1 MAIGIDDDL
10 DDFEGMEET
19 PQVEESAQQV
29 EEAPQQEVTPP
40 DLLTSLLRTKG
51 IEDKSKIKFEN
62 DEGEIEEKNWTD
74 LSTEDQLNIL
84 TANEKPL
91 LNDAESEL
99 LESIRNSGLTPSEY
113 LNYVANNEV
122 QRYIQ
127 NSQEPS
133 YEIDQYTDDELYLMD
148 LMSKMGDVTEE
159 EALDALEKA
168 KSNESL
174 YKKQIAAIRSEYK
187 RAEEENQMQ
196 AQLEQDQLSQQQYAE
211 FSNKIVDEI
220 NGLKDIQGFD
230 LNMTDDDM
238 QTLYDFITQSDAAG
252 NNYFAKALTDPKTL
266 VKTAWLALN
275 GDQMISDITNYFQ
288 KEISN
293 VRKESYKKGV
303 ADTQKKMNQTE
314 VVFKNNSKDEYFDDL
329 DSF

>member
-10 DDFEGMEET
+10 DDFEGAEET
-19 PQVEESAQQV
+19 PQVEEPTQQI
-29 EEAPQQEVTPP
+29 EEPPQQEETPP

-84 TANEKPL
+84 TANEKPT

-99 LESIRNSGLTPSEY
+99 LESIRKSGLTPSEY

-148 LMSKMGDVTEE
+148 LMSKMGDITEE

-196 AQLEQDQLSQQQYAE
+196 AQLEQD
-211 FSNKIVDEI
+211 
-220 NGLKDIQGFD
+220 
-230 LNMTDDDM
+230 
-238 QTLYDFITQSDAAG
+238 
-252 NNYFAKALTDPKTL
+252 
-266 VKTAWLALN
+266 
-275 GDQMISDITNYFQ
+275 
-288 KEISN
+288 
-293 VRKESYKKGV
+293 
-303 ADTQKKMNQTE
+303 
-314 VVFKNNSKDEYFDDL
+314 
-329 DSF
+329 

>member
-196 AQLEQDQLSQQQYAE
+196 AQLEQD
-211 FSNKIVDEI
+211 
-220 NGLKDIQGFD
+220 
-230 LNMTDDDM
+230 
-238 QTLYDFITQSDAAG
+238 
-252 NNYFAKALTDPKTL
+252 
-266 VKTAWLALN
+266 
-275 GDQMISDITNYFQ
+275 
-288 KEISN
+288 
-293 VRKESYKKGV
+293 
-303 ADTQKKMNQTE
+303 
-314 VVFKNNSKDEYFDDL
+314 
-329 DSF
+329 

>member
-10 DDFEGMEET
+10 DDFEGAEKT
-19 PQVEESAQQV
+19 PQVEEPTQQI
-29 EEAPQQEVTPP
+29 EETPQQEETPP

-74 LSTEDQLNIL
+74 LSTADQLNIL
-84 TANEKPL
+84 TANEKPT

-99 LESIRNSGLTPSEY
+99 LESIRKSGLTPSEY
-113 LNYVANNEV
+113 LNYIANYEV

-196 AQLEQDQLSQQQYAE
+196 AQLEQD
-211 FSNKIVDEI
+211 
-220 NGLKDIQGFD
+220 
-230 LNMTDDDM
+230 
-238 QTLYDFITQSDAAG
+238 
-252 NNYFAKALTDPKTL
+252 
-266 VKTAWLALN
+266 
-275 GDQMISDITNYFQ
+275 
-288 KEISN
+288 
-293 VRKESYKKGV
+293 
-303 ADTQKKMNQTE
+303 
-314 VVFKNNSKDEYFDDL
+314 
-329 DSF
+329 

>member
-91 LNDAESEL
+91 LNDAENEL

-196 AQLEQDQLSQQQYAE
+196 AQLEQD
-211 FSNKIVDEI
+211 
-220 NGLKDIQGFD
+220 
-230 LNMTDDDM
+230 
-238 QTLYDFITQSDAAG
+238 
-252 NNYFAKALTDPKTL
+252 
-266 VKTAWLALN
+266 
-275 GDQMISDITNYFQ
+275 
-288 KEISN
+288 
-293 VRKESYKKGV
+293 
-303 ADTQKKMNQTE
+303 
-314 VVFKNNSKDEYFDDL
+314 
-329 DSF
+329 

>member
-10 DDFEGMEET
+10 DDFEGAEET
-19 PQVEESAQQV
+19 PQVEEPTQQI
-29 EEAPQQEVTPP
+29 EETPQQEETPP

-84 TANEKPL
+84 TANEKPT

-99 LESIRNSGLTPSEY
+99 LESIRKSGLTPSEY
-113 LNYVANNEV
+113 LNYIANYEV

-196 AQLEQDQLSQQQYAE
+196 AQLEQD
-211 FSNKIVDEI
+211 
-220 NGLKDIQGFD
+220 
-230 LNMTDDDM
+230 
-238 QTLYDFITQSDAAG
+238 
-252 NNYFAKALTDPKTL
+252 
-266 VKTAWLALN
+266 
-275 GDQMISDITNYFQ
+275 
-288 KEISN
+288 
-293 VRKESYKKGV
+293 
-303 ADTQKKMNQTE
+303 
-314 VVFKNNSKDEYFDDL
+314 
-329 DSF
+329 

>member
-10 DDFEGMEET
+10 DDFEGAEKT
-19 PQVEESAQQV
+19 PQVEEPTQQI
-29 EEAPQQEVTPP
+29 EETPQQEETPP

-74 LSTEDQLNIL
+74 LSTADQLNIL
-84 TANEKPL
+84 TANEKPT

-99 LESIRNSGLTPSEY
+99 LESIRKSGLTPSEY
-113 LNYVANNEV
+113 LNYIANYEV

-220 NGLKDIQGFD
+220 NGLQDIQGFD
-230 LNMTDDDM
+230 LNMTEDDM

-314 VVFKNNSKDEYFDDL
+314 VVFKNNSKDKYFDDL

>member
-1 MAIGIDDDL
+1 MTIRINDDL
-10 DDFEGMEET
+10 DDFEGVEES
-19 PQVEESAQQV
+19 PQVEEPTQQ
-29 EEAPQQEVTPP
+29 EAAPQQEETPP
-40 DLLTSLLRTKG
+40 DLLTSLLKTKG

-84 TANEKPL
+84 TANEKPT

-99 LESIRNSGLTPSEY
+99 LESIRKSGLTPSEY
-113 LNYVANNEV
+113 LNYIANNEV

-148 LMSKMGDVTEE
+148 LMSKMGDATEE

-196 AQLEQDQLSQQQYAE
+196 AQLEQD
-211 FSNKIVDEI
+211 
-220 NGLKDIQGFD
+220 
-230 LNMTDDDM
+230 
-238 QTLYDFITQSDAAG
+238 
-252 NNYFAKALTDPKTL
+252 
-266 VKTAWLALN
+266 
-275 GDQMISDITNYFQ
+275 
-288 KEISN
+288 
-293 VRKESYKKGV
+293 
-303 ADTQKKMNQTE
+303 
-314 VVFKNNSKDEYFDDL
+314 
-329 DSF
+329 